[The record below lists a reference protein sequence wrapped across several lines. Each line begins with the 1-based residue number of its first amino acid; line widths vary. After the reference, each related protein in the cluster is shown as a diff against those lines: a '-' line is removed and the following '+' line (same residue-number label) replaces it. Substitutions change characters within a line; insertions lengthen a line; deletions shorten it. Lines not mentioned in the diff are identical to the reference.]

1 MLMTQYDTVTVLT
14 AQVDEKIDE
23 IMPCTSPVS
32 AASTRNPLWNGMRRL
47 SSRGLHNISRK
58 PYNKSRLAPDTLC
71 ARPLS
76 SDGWRATAATARHE
90 VV

>member
-1 MLMTQYDTVTVLT
+1 MPTIQNEAMLMTQYDTVTVLT

-47 SSRGLHNISRK
+47 SSRGLHTYSETLQQGAQT
-58 PYNKSRLAPDTLC
+58 PTPSKS
-71 ARPLS
+71 LS
-76 SDGWRATAATARHE
+76 L
-90 VV
+90 